1 MEIITKTIID
11 VQNILRQDKI
21 YHINLGIFL
30 RKVRLER
37 KKTQTQVAKA
47 LGVTFQQVQ
56 KYEKG
61 SNAISLY
68 NLVKWWEYL
77 NVNRDLHVVLKNCS
91 NNFYLRQIFRMTQN
105 ENELEAIKNQVLNKK
120 IDLKRFDAFV
130 DI

>member
-11 VQNILRQDKI
+11 VQNTLREDKI

-30 RKVRLER
+30 RRVRMDR
-37 KKTQTQVAKA
+37 KKTQTQVAKS

-61 SNAISLY
+61 TNAISLY
-68 NLVKWWEYL
+68 NLVKWWDYL
-77 NVNRDLHVVLKNCS
+77 KVNRDLHTVLKNCS
-91 NNFYLRQIFRMTQN
+91 NNFYLRQIFRMSDN
-105 ENELEAIKNQVLNKK
+105 EDQLEAVKNEVLNKR
-120 IDLKRFDAFV
+120 IDLKRFDAFI

>member
-11 VQNILRQDKI
+11 VQKTLRQDKI

-37 KKTQTQVAKA
+37 KKTQTQVANA

-61 SNAISLY
+61 LNAISLY

-105 ENELEAIKNQVLNKK
+105 ENELEAIKNQVLNTK

>member
-61 SNAISLY
+61 TNAISLY

>member
-61 SNAISLY
+61 TNAISLY

-91 NNFYLRQIFRMTQN
+91 NNFYLRQIFKMTQN

>member
-91 NNFYLRQIFRMTQN
+91 NNFYLRQIFKMTQN

>member
-21 YHINLGIFL
+21 YHMNLGIFL

-61 SNAISLY
+61 TNAISLY

-91 NNFYLRQIFRMTQN
+91 NNFYLRQIFKMTQN
-105 ENELEAIKNQVLNKK
+105 ENELEAIKNQVLNKR

>member
-21 YHINLGIFL
+21 YHMNLGIFL

-61 SNAISLY
+61 TNAISLY

-77 NVNRDLHVVLKNCS
+77 NVNRDLHIVLKNCS
-91 NNFYLRQIFRMTQN
+91 NNFYLRQIFKMTQN